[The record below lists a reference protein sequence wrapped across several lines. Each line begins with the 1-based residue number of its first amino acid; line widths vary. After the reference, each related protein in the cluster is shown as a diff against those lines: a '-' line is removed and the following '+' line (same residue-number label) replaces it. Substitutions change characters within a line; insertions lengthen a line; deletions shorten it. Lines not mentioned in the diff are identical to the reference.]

1 MKKRILGGLLSIMML
16 LPMTAGIKAQAAEPA
31 ANVDVTISASQSN
44 VEAGGTVD
52 YTITIGAVEKLADM
66 EIYLS
71 LPEGLS
77 LVSMNLI
84 DEANINAKL
93 GGDQLSLVLASAEER
108 KVSLGGYDYTSAEPL
123 QIAAFTCKAADG
135 FTGEAV
141 IGIDMD
147 QSFADATYE
156 LDYAEYGLR
165 VTPASV
171 TVDPPHVHSME
182 EIAAVASTCLVQG
195 SNAYFHCTACGRYF
209 KDAEGAEETTPEAEA
224 AALAAH
230 TLSVHTAVAATAE
243 STGNIDYWECS
254 VCGKLF
260 SDADG
265 ANEITQ
271 EQTITPVVST
281 TVSVEEASS
290 EAEAPEPAST
300 EAASSEPAAPEP
312 ASTEAAGSAPAASEA
327 AGTGKGN
334 PKTADAGMMIWV
346 SILMAGAAVSGM
358 AFDLKRRNTK

>member
-1 MKKRILGGLLSIMML
+1 MMNGGMFEMKKRILGVLLSVMML
-16 LPMTAGIKAQAAEPA
+16 LPMTVGIKALATEPET
-31 ANVDVTISASQSN
+31 NVDVTISASQSN

-66 EIYLS
+66 EVYLS

-93 GGDQLSLVLASAEER
+93 GGDQYSLVMASAEDR
-108 KVSLGGYDYTSAEPL
+108 GVRLGGYDYTSAEPL

-141 IGIDMD
+141 VGVDMN

-182 EIAAVASTCLVQG
+182 EIAAVA
-195 SNAYFHCTACGRYF
+195 
-209 KDAEGAEETTPEAEA
+209 
-224 AALAAH
+224 
-230 TLSVHTAVAATAE
+230 ATAE

-260 SDADG
+260 SDAEG
-265 ANEITQ
+265 VNEITR

-281 TVSVEEASS
+281 TVSSGPAASEAVVSESAASEAVVSKLEVSEASAS
-290 EAEAPEPAST
+290 KPAVFEAT
-300 EAASSEPAAPEP
+300 
-312 ASTEAAGSAPAASEA
+312 AGSAPASSEA

-334 PKTADAGMMIWV
+334 PKTADAGMMIWI

-358 AFDLKRRNTK
+358 AFGLKRKSMK

>member
-1 MKKRILGGLLSIMML
+1 MMNGGMFEMKKRILGGLLSIMML

-66 EIYLS
+66 EVYLS

-93 GGDQLSLVLASAEER
+93 GGDQYSLVMASAEDR
-108 KVSLGGYDYTSAEPL
+108 GVRLGGYDYTSAEPL

-141 IGIDMD
+141 VGVDMN

-182 EIAAVASTCLVQG
+182 EIAAVS
-195 SNAYFHCTACGRYF
+195 
-209 KDAEGAEETTPEAEA
+209 
-224 AALAAH
+224 
-230 TLSVHTAVAATAE
+230 ATAE
-243 STGNIDYWECS
+243 STGNIEYWECS

-260 SDADG
+260 SDAEG
-265 ANEITQ
+265 VNEITR

-281 TVSVEEASS
+281 TVS
-290 EAEAPEPAST
+290 
-300 EAASSEPAAPEP
+300 SEPAASEPVISEP
-312 ASTEAAGSAPAASEA
+312 AVSEAAASKTSVFEATAGSAPAASEA
-327 AGTGKGN
+327 AGTRKGN

-358 AFDLKRRNTK
+358 AVGLKRRNTK